1 MRTAAAVVL
10 CSHWKCGRVLRRWRS
25 SASCTA
31 LCVPKFLTSP
41 ARVLC
46 LCPKDSTVSPEPS
59 LPKILE
65 TRHKPLL
72 KTPKGMND
80 VEPWNVA
87 LRQRIL
93 STIIACFERHGGQR
107 MDTSTLER
115 RDVLTERYGDESK
128 LMYHLEDQ
136 GGERLSLRYDLTVPF
151 ARYLAMYNP
160 GRLRRYQLGAVYRRE
175 QPSASNARLRQ
186 FMQADFDI
194 AGNFTP
200 MGPEAE
206 CVRIMHEIF
215 SELSLGDFVIK
226 ISDRRLLQAIVALY
240 GQPSNTHCGVCAT
253 IDKLQKNGWPAVK
266 EELVQRHGMPS
277 DSADRLGEM
286 IIQKGGEE
294 VLQKLIVDPNLQGEK
309 AQKSIHDLQ
318 LLFSY
323 LRILGVSN
331 KVKLDLS
338 LARGVDYYTGVVFE
352 AEISDSRDK
361 VGSVA
366 GGGRYDDLVAEL
378 HPKGKQ
384 YPCVGL
390 SIGVDRLVMLA
401 AQVEPVMLQK
411 SITEVVVASAE
422 KGFLEERMHLLA
434 HLWDSGIKAEM
445 MWDKDPSLL
454 RQLQWCEKHGVP
466 LVVIIGSREQ
476 ATGVV
481 GLRNIA
487 LRHQE
492 DVPLVDIVA
501 EVKKRLQQ
509 T

>member
-1 MRTAAAVVL
+1 MTTRALSKRRASELTKD
-10 CSHWKCGRVLRRWRS
+10 CCCGRMWAGFR
-25 SASCTA
+25 
-31 LCVPKFLTSP
+31 
-41 ARVLC
+41 AR
-46 LCPKDSTVSPEPS
+46 
-59 LPKILE
+59 
-65 TRHKPLL
+65 
-72 KTPKGMND
+72 
-80 VEPWNVA
+80 
-87 LRQRIL
+87 
-93 STIIACFERHGGQR
+93 ERN
-107 MDTSTLER
+107 
-115 RDVLTERYGDESK
+115 
-128 LMYHLEDQ
+128 
-136 GGERLSLRYDLTVPF
+136 VPF
-151 ARYLAMYNP
+151 ARYLAMCNP

-194 AGNFTP
+194 AGHFTP

-206 CVRIMHEIF
+206 CVRVMHEIF
-215 SELSLGDFVIK
+215 SELALGDFVIK
-226 ISDRRLLQAIVALY
+226 VSDRRLLQAIVALY
-240 GQPSNTHCGVCAT
+240 GQHSHTYFGVFAA
-253 IDKLQKNGWPAVK
+253 IDKLQKNGWSAVK
-266 EELVQRHGMPS
+266 DELVQKHGMTGY
-277 DSADRLGEM
+277 SADKLGEI

-294 VLQKLIVDPNLQGEK
+294 LLQKLIVHPNLQGEK

-331 KVKLDLS
+331 KVQLDLS

-352 AEISDSRDK
+352 AEISGSRDK

-366 GGGRYDDLVAEL
+366 GGGRYDNLVADL
-378 HPKGKQ
+378 HPKGKE

-390 SIGVDRLVMLA
+390 SIGVDRLVILA
-401 AQVEPVMLQK
+401 AQAEPVMLQK
-411 SITEVVVASAE
+411 GVTEVVVASAQ
-422 KGFLEERMHLLA
+422 KGFLEERMRLLA

-454 RQLQWCEKHGVP
+454 QQLQWCEKHGVP
-466 LVVIIGSREQ
+466 LAAIIGSREQ

-492 DVPLVDIVA
+492 DVPFVDIVA
-501 EVKKRLQQ
+501 AVKKTLQQ